1 MKSFIVYLAT
11 AFAVIISPIQALLLI
26 MIAFILFDTSLGIY
40 TTIKLEGVAGFKSTK
55 LFNVVVKSFFYL
67 TSIILAFMLDVHMFD
82 SKLLGIPL
90 LLCKAMTMVWIY
102 IEVKSMDESSMKL
115 GNKSMW
121 TVLAEAVRRVK
132 KIKKDLNEI

>member
-67 TSIILAFMLDVHMFD
+67 TSIILSFMLDVYMFD
-82 SKLLGIPL
+82 GKLLGIPL

-121 TVLAEAVRRVK
+121 TILAEAVRRVK

>member
-40 TTIKLEGVAGFKSTK
+40 TTLKLEGIEGFKSTK

-121 TVLAEAVRRVK
+121 VMLAEVVRRIK

>member
-40 TTIKLEGVAGFKSTK
+40 TAIKLEGIAGFKSTK